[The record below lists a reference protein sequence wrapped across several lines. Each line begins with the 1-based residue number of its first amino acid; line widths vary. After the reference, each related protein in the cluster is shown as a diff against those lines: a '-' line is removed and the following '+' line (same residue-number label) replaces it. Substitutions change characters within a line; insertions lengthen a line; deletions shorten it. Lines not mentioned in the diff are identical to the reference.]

1 MSAPGPRPAQPE
13 PTPGI
18 EVTARDL
25 VTNETGVRV
34 LDGDDYCLVT
44 SGRMYLAGE
53 VVHQNGTRQL
63 TIKID
68 KGGEG

>member
-1 MSAPGPRPAQPE
+1 MSDEPTACLVSDE

-25 VTNETGVRV
+25 LTGEVAVRF
-34 LDGDDYCLVT
+34 LYGDDYCLVVA
-44 SGRMYLAGE
+44 GRMYLAHE
-53 VVHQNGTRQL
+53 QVHKTGTRQL

-68 KGGEG
+68 DS